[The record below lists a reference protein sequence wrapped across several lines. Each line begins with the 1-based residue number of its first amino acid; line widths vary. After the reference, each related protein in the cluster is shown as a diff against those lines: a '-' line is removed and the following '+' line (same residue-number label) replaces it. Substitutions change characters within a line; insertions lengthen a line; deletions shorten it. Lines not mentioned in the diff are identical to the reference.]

1 VSAPYILVLYYSRS
15 GSTNE
20 MARQIAR
27 GVEQAGL
34 EARLRTVPAIST
46 ECEAVSPDIPEEGAL
61 YASLDDLK
69 NCAGLA
75 LGSPTRFGN
84 MAAPLKHFLDGTS
97 LLWQR
102 GALAGKPACVFTS
115 TASLHGGQETTLI
128 SMMLPLLHHG
138 MLVMGLPY
146 TLAEMNATRSGGT
159 PYGASHFAGIADDLP
174 ISEHERTLCIAQ
186 GKRLA
191 EVALQLGGTK

>member
-1 VSAPYILVLYYSRS
+1 MTTPYILVLYYSRS

-46 ECEAVSPDIPEEGAL
+46 ECEAVSPDIPEQGPL

-75 LGSPTRFGN
+75 S
-84 MAAPLKHFLDGTS
+84 S
-97 LLWQR
+97 
-102 GALAGKPACVFTS
+102 PACS
-115 TASLHGGQETTLI
+115 TPRAICRAISLVE
-128 SMMLPLLHHG
+128 PL
-138 MLVMGLPY
+138 
-146 TLAEMNATRSGGT
+146 
-159 PYGASHFAGIADDLP
+159 
-174 ISEHERTLCIAQ
+174 
-186 GKRLA
+186 RL
-191 EVALQLGGTK
+191 

>member
-1 VSAPYILVLYYSRS
+1 MTTPYILVLYYSRS

-34 EARLRTVPAIST
+34 EARLRTVPAISA
-46 ECEAVSPDIPEEGAL
+46 ECEAVSPDIPEQGPL

-84 MAAPLKHFLDGTS
+84 MAAPLKYFLDGTS
-97 LLWQR
+97 NLWLT
-102 GALAGKPACVFTS
+102 GALVGKPAGVFTS
-115 TASLHGGQETTLI
+115 TASLHGGQETTLL

-138 MLVMGLPY
+138 MLITGLPY
-146 TLAEMNATRSGGT
+146 SESALIDTQGGGT
-159 PYGASHFAGIADDLP
+159 PYGPSHHAGADGKSGLN
-174 ISEHERTLCIAQ
+174 EH
-186 GKRLA
+186 
-191 EVALQLGGTK
+191 EVALLSLIHI